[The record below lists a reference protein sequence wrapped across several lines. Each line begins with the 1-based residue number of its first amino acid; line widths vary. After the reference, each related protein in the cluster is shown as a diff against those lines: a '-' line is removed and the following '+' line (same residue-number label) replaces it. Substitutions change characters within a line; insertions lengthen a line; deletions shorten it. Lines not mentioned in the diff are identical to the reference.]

1 MTLDPLKPRPNGCP
15 TRLNIYK
22 KTTAAMGNKNTSV
35 LDRNGS
41 AVGEEGREE
50 RGMSGVRWHEFQKL
64 GISSIAVL
72 LLIGQNSS
80 TYLDIPNELCRST
93 S

>member
-41 AVGEEGREE
+41 AVGEEGRGKKEE
-50 RGMSGVRWHEFQKL
+50 
-64 GISSIAVL
+64 
-72 LLIGQNSS
+72 
-80 TYLDIPNELCRST
+80 
-93 S
+93 

>member
-41 AVGEEGREE
+41 AVGEE

-64 GISSIAVL
+64 GISSITAL
-72 LLIGQNSS
+72 LLIGQNPS

>member
-41 AVGEEGREE
+41 AVEKKEGGRKRNE
-50 RGMSGVRWHEFQKL
+50 R
-64 GISSIAVL
+64 
-72 LLIGQNSS
+72 
-80 TYLDIPNELCRST
+80 C
-93 S
+93 